1 MGNDNKNQGWN
12 EWNRNK
18 NNKKI
23 NEMRHMLFIKKNEVD
38 KLLAKLTQRKREHK
52 FITLEIKR
60 GDIIRNTEKL
70 WVTRT

>member
-1 MGNDNKNQGWN
+1 
-12 EWNRNK
+12 
-18 NNKKI
+18 
-23 NEMRHMLFIKKNEVD
+23 MRHMLFIKKNEFD

-70 WVTRT
+70 